1 MGHRAEGS
9 IVKHCLIIGGG
20 FAGCS
25 MAHQLKLQGGWDVTI
40 VEAGSEL
47 GAGVRTYWWGGHPYT
62 FGPRHF
68 LTKNEK
74 VFSYINHY
82 LPMRLCS
89 EHEFISFVE
98 SDSSFYNFPI
108 NTSDI
113 PKMPESKVI
122 NKELKSI
129 RGEIKSANLEEYWIN
144 AVGPTLYSKFIS
156 TYSKKMWQVDSNTE
170 LDTFEWSPKG
180 TPLKTGPRAA
190 WDSAISAYPW
200 ASNGY
205 NDYFEIATAGANII
219 FSTRIEK
226 YELEKKQ
233 VYFKGQWHKYDL
245 IVNTISPDQLFDY
258 SEGELPF
265 IGRDIHKFVL
275 PVENAFPENV
285 YFVYYVNNEPFTR
298 IVEYKK
304 FTLHKSDSTLLALEI
319 PSKNGKHYP
328 LPMRKWQAV
337 ADKYLKNLP
346 EGVFSIGRAGS
357 YRYEVDIDDCI
368 EQAMEVATKIL

>member
-1 MGHRAEGS
+1 
-9 IVKHCLIIGGG
+9 
-20 FAGCS
+20 
-25 MAHQLKLQGGWDVTI
+25 
-40 VEAGSEL
+40 
-47 GAGVRTYWWGGHPYT
+47 
-62 FGPRHF
+62 
-68 LTKNEK
+68 
-74 VFSYINHY
+74 
-82 LPMRLCS
+82 
-89 EHEFISFVE
+89 
-98 SDSSFYNFPI
+98 
-108 NTSDI
+108 
-113 PKMPESKVI
+113 
-122 NKELKSI
+122 
-129 RGEIKSANLEEYWIN
+129 
-144 AVGPTLYSKFIS
+144 
-156 TYSKKMWQVDSNTE
+156 MWQVDSNTE

-205 NDYFEIATAGANII
+205 NDYFEIAAAEANVV
-219 FSTRIEK
+219 FSTKIVK

-233 VYFKGQWHKYDL
+233 VYFNGQWHKYDL

-265 IGRDIHKFVL
+265 IGRDIYKFVL

-328 LPMRKWQAV
+328 LPMRKWQTV

-368 EQAMEVATKIL
+368 EQAMTIASSLK

>member
-1 MGHRAEGS
+1 
-9 IVKHCLIIGGG
+9 VKHCLIIGGG

-25 MAHQLKLQGGWDVTI
+25 MAHQLQLQGGWDVTI
-40 VEAGSEL
+40 VEAGPEL

-74 VFSYINHY
+74 VFGYLNQY

-113 PKMPESKVI
+113 PKMPESKII

-129 RGEIKSANLEEYWIN
+129 RGQIKSANLEEYWIN

-205 NDYFEIATAGANII
+205 NDYFEIAAAEANVV
-219 FSTRIEK
+219 FSTKITE

-233 VYFKGQWHKYDL
+233 VYFKDQWHKYDL
-245 IVNTISPDQLFDY
+245 IVNTVSPDQLFDY

-265 IGRDIHKFVL
+265 IGRDIYKFVL

-328 LPMRKWQAV
+328 LPMRKWQTV